1 MTRAGENCNLVIGK
15 LAGINPENQQ
25 VTSSADPHLMCDECA
40 LSGMKMQLEMPLASG
55 MQEDLGSMVSNIALS
70 CKTTI
75 SISPA
80 PTARPPWV
88 MPAAQ
93 VASSTQPAST
103 ATGLEPTTLI
113 E

>member
-25 VTSSADPHLMCDECA
+25 ATSPADPNLMCDECA
-40 LSGMKMQLEMPLASG
+40 LSVMKTQLEMPLASD
-55 MQEDLGSMVSNIALS
+55 MQEDLGSMVSNIASS

-80 PTARPPWV
+80 PTASPPWV

-93 VASSTQPAST
+93 VATSTQPAST
-103 ATGLEPTTLI
+103 TTRPEPTILM